1 MAVYTRINH
10 NDLSLIEKNFKIG
23 KIHSFSGIKKGIE
36 NTNYLIKTNKKKII
50 LPKKYAIAH
59 SLITHWQKS

>member
-23 KIHSFSGIKKGIE
+23 KISHFLALKKE
-36 NTNYLIKTNKKKII
+36 LKIQ
-50 LPKKYAIAH
+50 
-59 SLITHWQKS
+59 TT